1 MPFNDACKN
10 QMLDALDEGATPTG
24 ILYVGIH
31 TLTDPGT
38 GTNALTGEATGGTPT
53 YARQPVTWGS
63 PASGQKA
70 NSGALTFDVPAGSYG
85 FFTLWNAGGTA
96 NTGNYRGY
104 IPFGGSTAVKGFGSV
119 DTSSSLAND
128 QFFSVSHGLTD
139 GDRVLVYNVFNE
151 TLPTGSGLAEG
162 SVLNVV
168 GSSADT
174 FKLSTTPSG
183 TPIDITAKGG
193 GEIFWQKIV
202 PETFGAQGQITVA
215 AGALVLDLTAF

>member
-10 QMLDALDEGATPTG
+10 QMLEALDEGATPAG
-24 ILYVGIH
+24 LLYVGINQ
-31 TLTDPGT
+31 LTDPGT
-38 GTNALTGEATGGTPT
+38 GVNLIGGEPTGGTPA
-53 YARQPVTWGS
+53 YARKSVEWGAA
-63 PASGQKA
+63 ASGQKA
-70 NSGALTFDVPAGSYG
+70 NSIALTFDVPAGSYG
-85 FFTLWNAGGTA
+85 FFTLWNAETG

-119 DTSSSLAND
+119 DTSSGLAND
-128 QFFSVSHGLTD
+128 QFFSVSHGLAD
-139 GDRVLVYNVFNE
+139 GDRVLVYNVFSE
-151 TLPTGSGLAEG
+151 TLPTGTGLAEG
-162 SVLNVV
+162 NILYVV

-174 FKLSTTPSG
+174 FKLSTTMSG

-215 AGALVLDLTAF
+215 IGALVLDLTAF